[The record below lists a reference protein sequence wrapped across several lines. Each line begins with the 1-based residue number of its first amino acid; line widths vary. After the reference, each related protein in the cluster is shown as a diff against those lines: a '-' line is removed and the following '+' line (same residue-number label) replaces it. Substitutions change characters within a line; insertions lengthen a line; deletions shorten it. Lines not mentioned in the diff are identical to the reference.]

1 MTTSGGVG
9 GVNVGGITSIDIS
22 NMDLETALMAVQ
34 SQRTQLLDQQ
44 IQVQIKE
51 VQARN
56 DKIAALNNVLS
67 ALNKATAQFKSD
79 AKPTDTI
86 PGWNQDKINTVEVPL
101 NDAIKAAGLGDL
113 GFTSRTGQMS
123 DPNKPGGTVL
133 ITGPNVMAGGTTK
146 AELDAAVS
154 KVKGMIDSVGN
165 SQQMDMLR
173 LQSMTGKRNEA
184 FDVMTNFVKKQQDSR
199 SGIIGNM
206 R

>member
-1 MTTSGGVG
+1 MNVAINTSGV
-9 GVNVGGITSIDIS
+9 TPIDIEG
-22 NMDLETALMAVQ
+22 MDITTAMLAVQ

-44 IQVQIKE
+44 IAVQIKE

-56 DKIAALNNVLS
+56 DKIAALNNVL
-67 ALNKATAQFKSD
+67 AGLNKATAQFKSD

-86 PGWNQDKINTVEVPL
+86 PDWNDDKVKSIEVPL
-101 NDAIKAAGLGDL
+101 NDSIQAAGLGDL
-113 GFTSRTGQMS
+113 GFTARQGQIT
-123 DPNKPGGTVL
+123 DPNNPGKTVVLPAGTN
-133 ITGPNVMAGGTTK
+133 IMQGGTTK

-173 LQSMTGKRNEA
+173 LQSMSGKRSEA
-184 FDVMTNFVKKQQDSR
+184 FDTMTNFLKKDQDGKS
-199 SGIIGNM
+199 SIIGNL